1 MDRIASCTR
10 SALLETITTL
20 APCDAASSATA
31 KPIPDDPPTI
41 TTRLPSK
48 PFSRGIEPSF
58 WALLLTCTAT
68 DEQTSPCE
76 SCIMDMMSM
85 RLEKLRQADLN
96 LLVTFAAIAEEKS
109 ITAAASRLLLSQP
122 AVSRALQ
129 RARAMFQ
136 DDLLVRAPHG
146 FELTLRG
153 RKILEELEGLLPRMA
168 NLVAPSLFDPAREK
182 SHFRISGPDNVCTVV
197 LPPLCRQY
205 ASGRYQVQFE
215 FLPWQSGITEL
226 VEHGQLD
233 VVLHIDDGL
242 LPSHF
247 QSERLY
253 REDWICAVARDSR
266 FGDRLPLK
274 QYLAASHIVVAT
286 YAGVQTIPDKQLA
299 AVGAKRSS
307 CIRVPYF
314 GVALQCLPGT
324 ELVLTITSGMRSA
337 IERNR
342 ELRVVKAPQ
351 ELHAFHFLMAWHS
364 RLNTDPPH
372 VWLREAIRSTTAG
385 LNR

>member
-1 MDRIASCTR
+1 MV
-10 SALLETITTL
+10 ITT
-20 APCDAASSATA
+20 
-31 KPIPDDPPTI
+31 
-41 TTRLPSK
+41 
-48 PFSRGIEPSF
+48 
-58 WALLLTCTAT
+58 
-68 DEQTSPCE
+68 
-76 SCIMDMMSM
+76 M
-85 RLEKLRQADLN
+85 RLEKLRKVDLN
-96 LLVTFAAIAEEKS
+96 LLITFAAIAEEKS
-109 ITAAASRLLLSQP
+109 VTAAASRLLLSQP

-136 DDLLVRAPHG
+136 DDLLVRSPHG

-153 RKILEELEGLLPRMA
+153 RKILLELEGLLPKMEH
-168 NLVAPSLFDPAREK
+168 LVAPNLFDPEREK
-182 SHFRISGPDNVCTVV
+182 SHFRISGPDNVCTVM
-197 LPPLCRQY
+197 LPHLCRQY
-205 ASGRYQVQFE
+205 ANGRYQVQFE
-215 FLPWQSGITEL
+215 FHPWQSGIAEL

-233 VVLHIDDGL
+233 LVLHIDDGL

-253 REDWICAVARDSR
+253 REDWICAVARGSY
-266 FGDRLPLK
+266 FGDRLSLK

-324 ELVLTITSGMRSA
+324 ELVLTVTSGMRSA
-337 IERNR
+337 IEGNR

-351 ELHAFHFLMAWHS
+351 ELHAFHFLMAWHP

-372 VWLREAIRSTTAG
+372 VWLREAMRSITARLKG
-385 LNR
+385 

>member
-1 MDRIASCTR
+1 MV
-10 SALLETITTL
+10 
-20 APCDAASSATA
+20 P
-31 KPIPDDPPTI
+31 
-41 TTRLPSK
+41 
-48 PFSRGIEPSF
+48 
-58 WALLLTCTAT
+58 
-68 DEQTSPCE
+68 
-76 SCIMDMMSM
+76 M

-96 LLVTFAAIAEEKS
+96 LLITFAAIAEEKN
-109 ITAAASRLLLSQP
+109 ITAAASRLFLSQP

-136 DDLLVRAPHG
+136 DDLLVRSPNG

-153 RKILEELEGLLPRMA
+153 RKILDELEGLLPRMED
-168 NLVAPSLFDPAREK
+168 LVAPSLFDPAREK

-197 LPPLCRQY
+197 LPRLCRQY
-205 ASGRYQVQFE
+205 ANGRYQVQFE
-215 FLPWQSGITEL
+215 FWPWRSGIAEL

-233 VVLHIDDGL
+233 LVLHIDDGL

-253 REDWICAVARDSR
+253 KEDWICAVARDSH

-286 YAGVQTIPDKQLA
+286 YEGVQTIPDKQLA
-299 AVGAKRSS
+299 AVRAKRSS

-324 ELVLTITSGMRSA
+324 ELVLTLTSGMASVIKNDR
-337 IERNR
+337 R
-342 ELRVVKAPQ
+342 LRLVKAPQ
-351 ELHAFHFLMAWHS
+351 ELHAFHFLMAWHPRS
-364 RLNTDPPH
+364 NTDQRH
-372 VWLREAIRSTTAG
+372 MWLREAVRSTVAAPKA
-385 LNR
+385 